1 MDNWQTDLLD
11 FAMQG
16 NDENL
21 LFQRIINTAQFLG
34 YEYVAYGSRYLHP
47 VTAPRLFL
55 INNYPSAW
63 QNLYK
68 SQNYIH
74 IDPYVARGLRSSKPV
89 IWDNELISEA
99 PEFWEQASEHGLS
112 YGWGQS
118 VINKTTQGL
127 VTFSRSSEP
136 ITALEL
142 RVKQAEL
149 CWLAQ
154 ISHLGMCHAQRLDAE
169 INHDCQIAL
178 SSREREILRWTADGK
193 TCSDISLILGIT
205 QRTVNFHIHHCIRKM
220 NCQNKIAAAVKA
232 SLMGL
237 LWN

>member
-11 FAMQG
+11 FAMQE
-16 NDENL
+16 NDSNL
-21 LFQRIINTAQFLG
+21 LFQRIIKTAHLLG
-34 YEYVAYGSRYLHP
+34 YEYVAYGSRSLHP

-63 QNLYK
+63 QTLYA
-68 SQNYIH
+68 SQNYIRV
-74 IDPYVARGLRSSKPV
+74 DPYVAHGLRSSTPV
-89 IWDNELISEA
+89 LWGDELIGEA
-99 PEFWEQASEHGLS
+99 PDFWEEAKGHGLS

-118 VINKTTQGL
+118 VRNKNAQGL

-142 RVKQAEL
+142 RAKQAEL

-154 ISHLGMCHAQRLDAE
+154 ISHLGMCHTQRFDTEA
-169 INHDCQIAL
+169 NHNCAL
-178 SSREREILRWTADGK
+178 TLSQREREILRWTADGK
-193 TCSDISLILGIT
+193 TCSDISIILGIT
-205 QRTVNFHIHHCIRKM
+205 QRTVNFHVHHCIRKM

-232 SLMGL
+232 SLLGL
-237 LWN
+237 LWD